1 MENNDKIPY
10 ELITRSFKDIMSE
23 SDSEELKEWLSVP
36 DNEKIYIKLRHIWEK
51 SQANAAKGLP
61 DIDSSWRSLKKS
73 TRSPFYVS
81 ALPKFAVAA
90 ALVAVAF
97 IAGHYYKVNKV
108 EAPESE
114 QISTVTFASNTGKST
129 VTLPDGTKVT
139 LKKGS
144 TLAYD
149 SDFGKVDRNI
159 KLEGDAY
166 FDVTKNP
173 EKMFRVHI
181 SDVEVDVHGTA
192 FNVDDGQEALTVSL
206 LRGSVSVDSKSG
218 LECSLIPGQKASYD
232 KKMQTM
238 TVSDTDADFDALWTK
253 SSLSFTAKNLD
264 YVCKYLSQWY
274 GKNIIPDHSLAGKF
288 AYTFT
293 ITDENL
299 DDILKLMKTT
309 TPIRFRYTKD
319 NNIIIY

>member
-1 MENNDKIPY
+1 MDNNDKIPY
-10 ELITRSFKDIMSE
+10 ELIIRSFKDIMSE
-23 SDSEELKEWLSVP
+23 ADSEELQEWLSNP
-36 DNEKIYIKLRHIWEK
+36 DNEKIYIKLRHVWEK

-61 DIDSSWRSLKKS
+61 DIDSSWRKLKQS

-81 ALPKFAVAA
+81 AFPKFAAA
-90 ALVAVAF
+90 AAIVAVAF
-97 IAGHYYKVNKV
+97 LAGHYYKANKV
-108 EAPESE
+108 ATPESE
-114 QISTVTFASNTGKST
+114 TISTVTFASNTGKST
-129 VTLPDGTKVT
+129 VILPDGTHVT
-139 LKKGS
+139 LKQGS
-144 TLAYD
+144 TLAYN

-159 KLEGDAY
+159 KLEGEAY

-173 EKMFRVHI
+173 EKMFRVHV

-192 FNVDDGQEALTVSL
+192 FNVDDSKEALTVSL
-206 LRGSVSVDSKSG
+206 LRGAVSVDSESG

-232 KKMQTM
+232 KKMRTM

-253 SSLSFTAKNLD
+253 STLSFKAKNLD

-274 GKNIIPDHSLAGKF
+274 GKTITPEHSMAGKF

-299 DDILKLMKTT
+299 DDVLKLMKTT

-319 NNIIIY
+319 NNVIIY